1 MFGLIHKA
9 LVIIAKNPGITHRE
23 LALKLGTS
31 QPYLSVLSKRFDKK
45 LIRVERKLRTKH
57 YYPTAKGRDIGL
69 LLDKVLKLYGGID
82 GGD

>member
-31 QPYLSVLSKRFDKK
+31 QSYLSVLCKRFDPK
-45 LIRVERKLRTKH
+45 LIRFEYHDKTKH
-57 YYPTAKGRDIGL
+57 YYTTPVGRDIGL
-69 LLDKVLKLYGGID
+69 LLDRILKMYEARY
-82 GGD
+82 